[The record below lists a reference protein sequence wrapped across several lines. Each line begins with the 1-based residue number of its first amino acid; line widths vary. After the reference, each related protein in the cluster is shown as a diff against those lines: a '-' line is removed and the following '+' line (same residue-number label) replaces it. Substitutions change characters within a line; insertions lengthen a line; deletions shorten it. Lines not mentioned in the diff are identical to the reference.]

1 MVETGL
7 EASSTGREEQDIAQL
22 GPPCSLET
30 ASGQGH
36 QRKGTA
42 LGYMISK
49 ITLCSGSQNFGRGCS
64 LGSHSPEFQRYRWAL
79 AFLIIQSDPDIRA
92 AGE

>member
-7 EASSTGREEQDIAQL
+7 EASPTGRREWDAAQL
-22 GPPCSLET
+22 GPPYILET
-30 ASGQGH
+30 APGQGH

-42 LGYMISK
+42 LGYTISK
-49 ITLCSGSQNFGRGCS
+49 ITLCSGSQNFWRKCF
-64 LGSHSPEFQRYRWAL
+64 LDSHSHAFQRYRWAP
-79 AFLIIQSDPDIRA
+79 AFLIIQTDPDIRA